1 MPLSESRSESGLCT
15 LAPESAQAKR
25 RRVLAGVVSKAF
37 ESKFGSAGPHAVAL
51 RVADFLNKK
60 ERAPLISVT
69 LTLREG
75 EFEPL
80 IIIRPVREK
89 HLCILRARGFLDIY
103 AYKYVSHVPPGYR
116 VWDAEYVGK
125 WVWREKSDQK
135 ARHRAAAVGDDGFA
149 ALKSELNAA

>member
-1 MPLSESRSESGLCT
+1 MSRLRRASSLCT
-15 LAPESAQAKR
+15 LAPAPESAQAKR

-60 ERAPLISVT
+60 ERAPVISVT

-80 IIIRPVREK
+80 IVTDQWLRV
-89 HLCILRARGFLDIY
+89 LRARGCLDIY
-103 AYKYVSHVPPGYR
+103 AYKYVGHNADR
-116 VWDAEYVGK
+116 VGNWY
-125 WVWREKSDQK
+125 WRHSSDQK
-135 ARHRAAAVGDDGFA
+135 ARKRAAGRELVVVGGGE
-149 ALKSELNAA
+149 SELNAA